1 MTTTEPLRASSLT
14 TAEASATSSTA
25 IVTSHHQPTPHSSP
39 DDYQQSPDEHPHDA
53 TPHSESNQSPLLSS
67 FPDATSPLPTPK
79 ENLAS
84 ITPAL
89 DTVVQ
94 RTLEATERLRA
105 SGNEQL
111 EVKVRL
117 DSGHEV
123 TVSLHLS
130 QGEIKPTFL
139 TDSAELR
146 HALENHWSQFSDQ
159 NPDRSVRITTP
170 VFASTQ
176 TESGQN
182 NLGQKQRDPRDQTP
196 THPSESHLYQS
207 TLQNRNPR
215 STSSII
221 PQPTPQTDRIH
232 LYA

>member
-14 TAEASATSSTA
+14 TAESSATFSTA
-25 IVTSHHQPTPHSSP
+25 IVTPHHAPTPHPSP
-39 DDYQQSPDEHPHDA
+39 EDYQQSPDEHPQDA
-53 TPHSESNQSPLLSS
+53 TPHSESSQSPLLSS

-79 ENLAS
+79 GNLS
-84 ITPAL
+84 PITPAL
-89 DTVVQ
+89 DTVIQ

-130 QGEIKPTFL
+130 RGEIKPTFL

-146 HALENHWSQFSDQ
+146 HALENHWNQFSDQ
-159 NPDRSVRITTP
+159 NPERSVRITTP
-170 VFASTQ
+170 IFASTQ

-182 NLGQKQRDPRDQTP
+182 NLGQKHRDPRDQTP
-196 THPSESHLYQS
+196 THPTESHPYRS
-207 TLQNRNPR
+207 TPNTRNPR
-215 STSSII
+215 STSPTI
-221 PQPTPQTDRIH
+221 PQPTTQTDRIH